1 MLYAEK
7 KLKYVIS
14 AVVEIAYVIL
24 VTKNYVC
31 IFQAL
36 ERSFARRVIHTP
48 LNETEKTKD
57 KMREFFL
64 TPLTHDNRMVNGYVI
79 PAIIDNPESDS
90 VDGSVTTYST
100 FDEWENET
108 NSNDGF

>member
-48 LNETEKTKD
+48 LNKKD
-57 KMREFFL
+57 KMIEFSL